1 MSRHSA
7 AAATAAAADN
17 ELMTDSDVTVTP
29 SSTSS
34 SSSREAGALD
44 DVTTSRDVVPDDVL
58 ATQMS
63 TVDTEPAP
71 VTSSR
76 QPCPDKLS
84 AAESTEALV
93 DKTSSRE
100 VMLSANTKVQ

>member
-29 SSTSS
+29 SSTS